1 MAYCSINE
9 LQWEVKVNAF
19 SFWSTVICRQFTHQG
34 MIDGTFPAVTFS
46 KEHRKIIT
54 LTDKV
59 MTANLRGLKTS
70 KLVSPQEI
78 QIRLLKVLNEL
89 SLRGCL
95 GVLVAGL
102 EDTDLEVVKKVIQVV
117 DKIKVRINKYN
128 FMEVYTKSKQAP
140 EKSTPKAVFDIHSSE
155 QTRNL
160 SGAKEPSI
168 RNNADFTKTT
178 EISICRSRDNG
189 EPYICPSDKVIDS
202 IVNSDDLSLLS
213 STYKANLQVD
223 NCNDCELGQIDENLF
238 KKYAAVTADDF
249 LNFIATTNMEA
260 LVEQKSEWLQH
271 TENFSSLLDDVLQ
284 SFGNEMD
291 LDCY

>member
-1 MAYCSINE
+1 
-9 LQWEVKVNAF
+9 
-19 SFWSTVICRQFTHQG
+19 
-34 MIDGTFPAVTFS
+34 
-46 KEHRKIIT
+46 
-54 LTDKV
+54 
-59 MTANLRGLKTS
+59 
-70 KLVSPQEI
+70 
-78 QIRLLKVLNEL
+78 LNEL

-102 EDTDLEVVKKVIQVV
+102 EDTDLEVIKKVIQIV
-117 DKIKVRINKYN
+117 DKIKIRLNKYN
-128 FMEVYTKSKQAP
+128 FMAVYNKSKQTP
-140 EKSTPKAVFDIHSSE
+140 EKSSPKAVMDIHSSE

-160 SGAKEPSI
+160 SGGNESSSI

-213 STYKANLQVD
+213 NTYKANLNVD
-223 NCNDCELGQIDENLF
+223 CENVELGQIDENLF
-238 KKYAAVTADDF
+238 KKYATVTADDF
-249 LNFIATTNMEA
+249 LNFIATTDMEV